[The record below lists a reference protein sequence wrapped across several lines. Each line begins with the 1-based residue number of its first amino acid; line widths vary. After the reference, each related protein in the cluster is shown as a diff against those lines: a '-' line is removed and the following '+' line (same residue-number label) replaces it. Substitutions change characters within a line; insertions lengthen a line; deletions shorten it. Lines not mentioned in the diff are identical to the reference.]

1 VANSL
6 SLWVVVVP
14 RIYLFE
20 LTNADNRKKKLL
32 INQQAKSLE
41 ALAGDTAQIQYN
53 QFDWYFSTRGAIK

>member
-1 VANSL
+1 MANSL

-41 ALAGDTAQIQYN
+41 ALAGDTAPIQYN